1 MLKLW
6 LKETDIPTL
15 TSFAGTIDSDSLK
28 PFVYIAQT
36 TDLKPILG
44 LDLYNKINTDYIA
57 NALSGVYLQ
66 LYNEYILD
74 MLVYFSCSR
83 YIALNPVKVAQ
94 NGIIKP
100 EMSADK
106 KEIDSL
112 SARYNA
118 LANNVV
124 VNFKAFMET
133 ITIPEYN
140 QNTKKRETN
149 IINWY

>member
-1 MLKLW
+1 MIKLW
-6 LKETDIPTL
+6 IKENDIPQL
-15 TSFAGTIDSDSLK
+15 TSFAGSIDSDSLK

-44 LDLYNKINTDYIA
+44 LELYNKINTDYIA
-57 NALSGVYLQ
+57 NSLSGVYLQ
-66 LYNEYILD
+66 IYDDYILD

-112 SARYNA
+112 SARYNT

-124 VNFKAFMET
+124 VNFKAFIET
-133 ITIPEYN
+133 QNIPEYN
-140 QNTKKRETN
+140 QYTEKRTTN
-149 IINWY
+149 IIPWY

>member
-1 MLKLW
+1 MIKLW
-6 LKETDIPTL
+6 IKESDIPTL

-57 NALSGVYLQ
+57 NTLSGVYLQ

-83 YIALNPVKVAQ
+83 YIALNPLKVAQ

-106 KEIDSL
+106 KEIDGL
-112 SARYNA
+112 SAKYNA

-124 VNFKAFMET
+124 VNFTAFMET
-133 ITIPEYN
+133 QNLPEYN
-140 QNTKKRETN
+140 PNTKKRKTN
-149 IINWY
+149 IINWF